1 MIDSVKDCAVSSL
14 LGVDHKIVY
23 VIPPY
28 QREYTWSKSHWED
41 LIDDVLGAPEGY
53 FLGSIICINQQKDA
67 TDIAQLELVDGQQ
80 RMTTLSIML
89 AALYSCL
96 AARKDDLDED
106 ENASLINLRRKLV
119 LKDPADHPR
128 LTPQRQNNNAGDYI
142 AVLSESGVVKQ
153 LRSRPGNLGNRRIMK
168 CYRYFVDQIEA
179 RISPAE
185 PSHTQLLR
193 MVEQVSA
200 AVLVKIEVKNH
211 SDAYVLFES
220 LNNRGAQLTPID
232 LIKNKLLASTHGKD
246 ALAVEAVF
254 EEWMGIIDLLGDDY
268 SLQERFFR
276 QYYNA
281 FKEVLNEVVN
291 EPVATRSNLIR
302 IYEKLIEHGHEEF
315 VSRIS
320 AAAEVYSQIAGGS
333 RSSEN
338 PALNAALIRLRRA
351 QGAPSHLLLMYLM
364 TNQGR
369 LNLTDGDL
377 VAICDLLVAFFVRRN
392 VTGLPATYE
401 LQRLFMAITHQ
412 LHHGVGEPIFEMLR
426 ERLVGISSSDELFR
440 EKLAGN
446 AYEDSYDMTRFI
458 LCSLAEA
465 SMTDETRV
473 DLWAMEG
480 KRHAWSVEHIFPQG
494 ANIPASWVDMLGGSP
509 EVAKAVQAEHVH
521 TLGNLS
527 ITRFNATLSNKSFLD
542 KLDARD
548 SNGNSV
554 GLKNML
560 RINDDVISESTWT
573 KQHII
578 RRSQRLVD
586 AAFNYFRLK

>member
-23 VIPPY
+23 VVPPY
-28 QREYTWSKSHWED
+28 QREYTWSKAHWED

-53 FLGSIICINQQKDA
+53 FLGSIICINQQRDA

-80 RMTTLSIML
+80 RMTTLSIL
-89 AALYSCL
+89 LTALYSCL
-96 AARKDDLDED
+96 AQRKDDLDED

-128 LTPQRQNNNAGDYI
+128 LTPQRQNSNAGDYV
-142 AVLSESGVVKQ
+142 AVLGEAGVIRHLK
-153 LRSRPGNLGNRRIMK
+153 SKPGNLGNRRIMK
-168 CYRYFVDQIEA
+168 CYRYFVEQIEA
-179 RISPAE
+179 RLSVEE
-185 PSHTQLLR
+185 PTHVQLLR

-246 ALAVEAVF
+246 AQAVEAVF

-302 IYEKLIEHGHEEF
+302 IYEKLIEHGHDEF

-333 RSSEN
+333 RSAGN
-338 PALNAALIRLRRA
+338 AALNAGLTRLRRA
-351 QGAPSHLLLMYLM
+351 QGSPSHLLLMYLM
-364 TNQGR
+364 TNQAA
-369 LNLTDGDL
+369 LKLTDSDL
-377 VAICDLLVAFFVRRN
+377 VGVCDLLVAFFVRRN

-401 LQRLFMAITHQ
+401 LQRLFMGITQQ
-412 LHHGVGEPIFEMLR
+412 LHQGGGEPVFGMLR

-446 AYEDSYDMTRFI
+446 AYEDSYEMTRFI
-458 LCSLAEA
+458 LSSLAEA
-465 SMTDETRV
+465 GMTDETRV

-494 ANIPASWVDMLGGSP
+494 ANIPVSWVDMMGGST
-509 EVAKAVQAEHVH
+509 EAAKVIQAEYVH

-527 ITRFNATLSNKSFLD
+527 ITRFNSTLSNKSFLD
-542 KLDARD
+542 KLSATD
-548 SNGNSV
+548 SSGNFV

-573 KQHII
+573 KQQII
-578 RRSQRLVD
+578 ERGQRLVD
-586 AAFNYFRLK
+586 EAFNYFRLK